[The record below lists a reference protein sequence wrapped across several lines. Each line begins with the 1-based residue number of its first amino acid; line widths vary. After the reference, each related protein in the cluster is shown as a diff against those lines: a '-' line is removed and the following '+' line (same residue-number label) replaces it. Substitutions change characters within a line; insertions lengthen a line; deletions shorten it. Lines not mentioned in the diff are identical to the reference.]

1 MLHGLLRLFLVLL
14 TICYSLARRKTSAE
28 LLDAQQRGAPFG
40 AHKLEVR
47 TDFRSDIADHLVSEW
62 NLRNACVTF
71 HNWRGTLHRAQFVSL
86 ENISAVIHSFSEY
99 SFGFGRLAFVR
110 PAESTDAPALAQCEK
125 RSLGLALTVSSNN
138 LYHQFFHAVPAFEAL
153 LRYVQPDAVF
163 VPLVSYMATSWLH
176 PATNYSHAWEF
187 SLRALSS
194 APAKQLMEDTLRL
207 FDAPCTCFE
216 RVEGATGAV
225 SLFYPKARPRILA
238 FCRQAVKMARSMPPR
253 APLPMEERASLGGP
267 VNVLY
272 VRRGGIKRAL
282 ANDAEVSRAV
292 CAGRARRTD
301 PHAEWVA
308 ECVTLERLTLASQMR
323 TLASASV
330 MLGVH
335 GQAMVWM
342 PFMLADRPRAAVVEI
357 RMPKLAGGK
366 RSVSDRNMYG
376 AIASALGI
384 YHTPLTGELAA
395 GCNTNKD
402 VLGCNVTVAVPTLLQ
417 ALSSS
422 AVHVSASP
430 SRRHR

>member
-62 NLRNACVTF
+62 TLRNACVTF

-253 APLPMEERASLGGP
+253 PVADGGARFP
-267 VNVLY
+267 WWTVNVLY

-282 ANDAEVSRAV
+282 ANDAEVSRAYALAV
-292 CAGRARRTD
+292 RRTD

-308 ECVTLERLTLASQMR
+308 DASRWKGSPSLAYVPRIRSVCWRSWSGDGVDALYAGRSTACRRRGDQDAE
-323 TLASASV
+323 LAV
-330 MLGVH
+330 
-335 GQAMVWM
+335 
-342 PFMLADRPRAAVVEI
+342 
-357 RMPKLAGGK
+357 K